1 MKNTLSQTINNEK
14 IMQKQSKRNK
24 TNINKI
30 ISITFISLM
39 ALIVYLPTLLLI
51 VYSFTPSK
59 TIGSWSGFSFE
70 LYTQMFQDAEIMTAL
85 LNTLIVGFVAS
96 LLAGII
102 GVITAIGIYSMK
114 KTGRRLIDGITQITM
129 VNADIVTAAAFM
141 MFFILIRFIP
151 DGYATL
157 ILAHTVICTPYVI
170 MSVLPKLSQLDPNVY
185 EAGLDLGATPFKT
198 LCKVMIPQLMPAILS
213 GFALAFTISLDD
225 FTISTF
231 VSSSVDT
238 IPQYLYNKL
247 KFKGVMPVLRALS
260 TLILVV
266 AFIILITIN
275 LVQNRK
281 SKQKTLF

>member
-1 MKNTLSQTINNEK
+1 MKRTKSKVASIIFITI
-14 IMQKQSKRNK
+14 
-24 TNINKI
+24 
-30 ISITFISLM
+30 M
-39 ALIVYLPTLLLI
+39 ALFIYMPIVLLM
-51 VYSFTPSK
+51 VYSFTTSK
-59 TIGSWSGFSFE
+59 TIGEWNGFSFD
-70 LYTQMFQDAEIMTAL
+70 LYVEMFSDPEIMTAL
-85 LNTLIVGFVAS
+85 LNTLIVGVTAS
-96 LLAGII
+96 LLASII
-102 GVITAIGIYSMK
+102 GVITSVGIYSMK
-114 KTGRRLIDGITQITM
+114 KTGRKLMDGITQITM

-141 MFFILIRFIP
+141 MFFILVQIIP

-157 ILAHTVICTPYVI
+157 IVAHTVICTPYVI

-185 EAGLDLGATPFKT
+185 EAGLDLGATPNKT
-198 LCKVMIPQLMPAILS
+198 LWKVMVPQLLPAIIS

-266 AFIILITIN
+266 AFVILITIN
-275 LVQNRK
+275 IVQNRK
-281 SKQKTLF
+281 KKEKTMF

>member
-1 MKNTLSQTINNEK
+1 MKRTKSKVASIIFITI
-14 IMQKQSKRNK
+14 
-24 TNINKI
+24 
-30 ISITFISLM
+30 M
-39 ALIVYLPTLLLI
+39 ALFIYMPIVLLM
-51 VYSFTPSK
+51 VYSFTTSK
-59 TIGSWSGFSFE
+59 TIGEWNGFSFD
-70 LYTQMFQDAEIMTAL
+70 LYVEMFSDPEIMTAL
-85 LNTLIVGFVAS
+85 LNTLIVGVTAS
-96 LLAGII
+96 LLASII
-102 GVITAIGIYSMK
+102 GVITSVGIYSMK
-114 KTGRRLIDGITQITM
+114 KTGRKLMDGITQITM

-141 MFFILIRFIP
+141 MFFILVQIIP

-157 ILAHTVICTPYVI
+157 IVAHTVICTPYVI

-185 EAGLDLGATPFKT
+185 EAGLDLGATPTKT
-198 LCKVMIPQLMPAILS
+198 LWKVMVPQLLPAIIS

-266 AFIILITIN
+266 AFVILITIN
-275 LVQNRK
+275 IVQNRK
-281 SKQKTLF
+281 KKEKTMF

>member
-1 MKNTLSQTINNEK
+1 MKRTKSKVASIIFITI
-14 IMQKQSKRNK
+14 
-24 TNINKI
+24 
-30 ISITFISLM
+30 M
-39 ALIVYLPTLLLI
+39 ALFIYMPIVLLM
-51 VYSFTPSK
+51 VYSFTTSK
-59 TIGSWSGFSFE
+59 TIGEWNGFSFD
-70 LYTQMFQDAEIMTAL
+70 LYVEMFNDPEIMTAL
-85 LNTLIVGFVAS
+85 LNTLIVGVTAS
-96 LLAGII
+96 LLASII
-102 GVITAIGIYSMK
+102 GVITSVGIYSMK
-114 KTGRRLIDGITQITM
+114 KTGRKLMDGITQITM

-141 MFFILIRFIP
+141 MFFILVQIIP

-157 ILAHTVICTPYVI
+157 IVAHTVICTPYVI

-185 EAGLDLGATPFKT
+185 EAGLDLGATPNKT
-198 LCKVMIPQLMPAILS
+198 LWKVMVPQLLPAIIS

-266 AFIILITIN
+266 AFVILITIN
-275 LVQNRK
+275 IVQNRK
-281 SKQKTLF
+281 KKEKTMF

>member
-1 MKNTLSQTINNEK
+1 MKRTKSKVASIIFITI
-14 IMQKQSKRNK
+14 
-24 TNINKI
+24 
-30 ISITFISLM
+30 M
-39 ALIVYLPTLLLI
+39 ALLIYMPILLLM
-51 VYSFTPSK
+51 VYSFTTSK
-59 TIGSWSGFSFE
+59 TIGEWNGFSFD
-70 LYTQMFQDAEIMTAL
+70 LYTEMFNDPEIMTAL
-85 LNTLIVGFVAS
+85 LNTLIVGVTAS
-96 LLAGII
+96 LLASII
-102 GVITAIGIYSMK
+102 GVITSVGIYSMK
-114 KTGRRLIDGITQITM
+114 KTGRKLMDGITQITM

-141 MFFILIRFIP
+141 MFFILVQIIP

-157 ILAHTVICTPYVI
+157 IVAHTVICTPYVI

-185 EAGLDLGATPFKT
+185 EAGLDLGATPTKT
-198 LCKVMIPQLMPAILS
+198 LWKVMVPQLLPAIIS

-266 AFIILITIN
+266 AFVILITIN
-275 LVQNRK
+275 IVQNK
-281 SKQKTLF
+281 KKKQKTMF

>member
-1 MKNTLSQTINNEK
+1 MKRTKSKVASIIFITI
-14 IMQKQSKRNK
+14 
-24 TNINKI
+24 
-30 ISITFISLM
+30 M
-39 ALIVYLPTLLLI
+39 ALFIYMPIVLLM
-51 VYSFTPSK
+51 VYSFTTSK
-59 TIGSWSGFSFE
+59 TIGEWNGFSFD
-70 LYTQMFQDAEIMTAL
+70 LYVQMFNDPEIMTAL
-85 LNTLIVGFVAS
+85 LNTLIVGVVAS
-96 LLAGII
+96 LLASII
-102 GVITAIGIYSMK
+102 GVITSVGIYSMK
-114 KTGRRLIDGITQITM
+114 KTGRKLMDGITQITM

-141 MFFILIRFIP
+141 MFFILVQIIP

-157 ILAHTVICTPYVI
+157 IVAHTVICTPYVI

-185 EAGLDLGATPFKT
+185 EAGLDLGATPTKT
-198 LCKVMIPQLMPAILS
+198 LWKVMVPQLLPAIIS

-266 AFIILITIN
+266 AFVILITIN
-275 LVQNRK
+275 IVQNRK
-281 SKQKTLF
+281 KKEKTMF

>member
-1 MKNTLSQTINNEK
+1 MKRTKSKVASIIFITI
-14 IMQKQSKRNK
+14 
-24 TNINKI
+24 
-30 ISITFISLM
+30 M
-39 ALIVYLPTLLLI
+39 ALLIYMPIVLLM
-51 VYSFTPSK
+51 VYSFTTSK
-59 TIGSWSGFSFE
+59 TIGEWNGFSFD
-70 LYTQMFQDAEIMTAL
+70 LYIEMFNDPEIMTAL
-85 LNTLIVGFVAS
+85 LNTLIVGVVSS
-96 LLAGII
+96 LLASLI
-102 GVITAIGIYSMK
+102 GVITSVGIYSMK
-114 KTGRRLIDGITQITM
+114 KTGRKLMDGITQITM

-141 MFFILIRFIP
+141 MFFILVQIIP

-157 ILAHTVICTPYVI
+157 IVAHTVICTPYVI

-185 EAGLDLGATPFKT
+185 EAGLDLGATPTKT
-198 LCKVMIPQLMPAILS
+198 LWKVMVPQLLPAIIS

-266 AFIILITIN
+266 AFVILITIN
-275 LVQNRK
+275 IVQNRK
-281 SKQKTLF
+281 KKEKTMF

>member
-1 MKNTLSQTINNEK
+1 MKRTKSKVASIIIIA
-14 IMQKQSKRNK
+14 IMA
-24 TNINKI
+24 I
-30 ISITFISLM
+30 L
-39 ALIVYLPTLLLI
+39 VYAPTLLLM
-51 VYSFTPSK
+51 VYSFTTSK
-59 TIGSWSGFSFE
+59 NIGTWNGFSFD
-70 LYTQMFQDAEIMTAL
+70 LYAEMFADPEIMTAV
-85 LNTLIVGFVAS
+85 LNTLIVGVVSS
-96 LLAGII
+96 LLASII
-102 GVITAIGIYSMK
+102 GVVTSVGIYSMK
-114 KTGRRLIDGITQITM
+114 KTGRKLMDGVTQITM

-141 MFFILIRFIP
+141 MFFILVQIIP

-157 ILAHTVICTPYVI
+157 IVAHTVICTPYVI

-185 EAGLDLGATPFKT
+185 EAGLDLGATPTKT
-198 LCKVMIPQLMPAILS
+198 LWKVMVPQLLPAIIS

-266 AFIILITIN
+266 AFIILLTIN
-275 LVQNRK
+275 IVQNRK
-281 SKQKTLF
+281 KKEKTMF

>member
-1 MKNTLSQTINNEK
+1 MKRTKSKVASIIFITI
-14 IMQKQSKRNK
+14 
-24 TNINKI
+24 
-30 ISITFISLM
+30 M
-39 ALIVYLPTLLLI
+39 ALLVYMPTLLLM
-51 VYSFTPSK
+51 VYSFTTSK
-59 TIGSWSGFSFE
+59 TIGQWNGFSFD
-70 LYTQMFQDAEIMTAL
+70 LYVEMFNDPEIMTAL
-85 LNTLIVGFVAS
+85 LNTLIVGVTAS
-96 LLAGII
+96 ILASII
-102 GVITAIGIYSMK
+102 GVVSSVGIYSMK
-114 KTGRRLIDGITQITM
+114 KSGRKLMDGITQITM

-141 MFFILIRFIP
+141 MFFILVQVIP
-151 DGYATL
+151 DGFATL
-157 ILAHTVICTPYVI
+157 IVAHTVICTPYVI

-185 EAGLDLGATPFKT
+185 EAGLDLGATPTKT
-198 LCKVMIPQLMPAILS
+198 LWKVMVPQLLPAIIS

-275 LVQNRK
+275 VVQNK
-281 SKQKTLF
+281 KKKQKTFF

>member
-1 MKNTLSQTINNEK
+1 MKNTKFVVSNNEVILKKQNKKNKSNASK
-14 IMQKQSKRNK
+14 IVS
-24 TNINKI
+24 I
-30 ISITFISLM
+30 IFITLM
-39 ALIVYLPTLLLI
+39 ALLIYMPTVLLI

-59 TIGSWSGFSFE
+59 TIGTWSGFSFE
-70 LYTQMFQDAEIMTAL
+70 LYGEMFRDTEIMTAL

-157 ILAHTVICTPYVI
+157 IVAHTVICTPYVI

-185 EAGLDLGATPFKT
+185 EAGLDLGATPVKT
-198 LCKVMIPQLMPAILS
+198 LFKVMVPQLMPAILS

-275 LVQNRK
+275 LVQNKK

>member
-1 MKNTLSQTINNEK
+1 MKRTKSKVASIIFITI
-14 IMQKQSKRNK
+14 
-24 TNINKI
+24 
-30 ISITFISLM
+30 M
-39 ALIVYLPTLLLI
+39 ALFIYMPIVLLM
-51 VYSFTPSK
+51 VYSFTTSK
-59 TIGSWSGFSFE
+59 TIGEWNGFSFD
-70 LYTQMFQDAEIMTAL
+70 LYIEMFNDPEIMTAL
-85 LNTLIVGFVAS
+85 LNTLIVGVVAS
-96 LLAGII
+96 LLASII
-102 GVITAIGIYSMK
+102 GVITSVGIYSMK
-114 KTGRRLIDGITQITM
+114 KTGRKLMDGITQITM

-141 MFFILIRFIP
+141 MFFILVQIIP

-157 ILAHTVICTPYVI
+157 IVAHTVICTPYVI

-185 EAGLDLGATPFKT
+185 EAGLDLGATPTKT
-198 LCKVMIPQLMPAILS
+198 LWKVMVPQLLPAIIS

-275 LVQNRK
+275 IVQNRK
-281 SKQKTLF
+281 KKEKTMF

>member
-1 MKNTLSQTINNEK
+1 MKRTKSKVASIIYITI
-14 IMQKQSKRNK
+14 
-24 TNINKI
+24 
-30 ISITFISLM
+30 M
-39 ALIVYLPTLLLI
+39 ALLIYMPTILLM
-51 VYSFTPSK
+51 VYSFTTSK
-59 TIGSWSGFSFE
+59 TIGNWNGFSFD
-70 LYTQMFQDAEIMTAL
+70 LYVQMFNDPEIMTAL
-85 LNTLIVGFVAS
+85 LNTLIVGITAS
-96 LLAGII
+96 LLASLI
-102 GVITAIGIYSMK
+102 GVITSVGIYSMK
-114 KTGRRLIDGITQITM
+114 KTGRKLMDGLTQITM

-141 MFFILIRFIP
+141 MFFILVQIIP

-157 ILAHTVICTPYVI
+157 IVAHTVICTPYVI

-185 EAGLDLGATPFKT
+185 EAGLDLGATPTKT
-198 LCKVMIPQLMPAILS
+198 LWKVMVPQLLPAIIS

-266 AFIILITIN
+266 AFIILIAIN
-275 LVQNRK
+275 IVQNRK
-281 SKQKTLF
+281 KKEKTMF

>member
-1 MKNTLSQTINNEK
+1 MKRTKSKVASIIFITI
-14 IMQKQSKRNK
+14 
-24 TNINKI
+24 
-30 ISITFISLM
+30 M
-39 ALIVYLPTLLLI
+39 ALFIYMPIVLLM
-51 VYSFTPSK
+51 VYSFTTSK
-59 TIGSWSGFSFE
+59 TIGEWNGFSFD
-70 LYTQMFQDAEIMTAL
+70 LYVEMFNDPEIMTAL
-85 LNTLIVGFVAS
+85 LNTLIVGVVSS
-96 LLAGII
+96 LLASLI
-102 GVITAIGIYSMK
+102 GVITSVGIYSMK
-114 KTGRRLIDGITQITM
+114 KTGRKLMDGITQITM

-141 MFFILIRFIP
+141 MFFILVQIIP

-157 ILAHTVICTPYVI
+157 IVAHTVICTPYVI

-185 EAGLDLGATPFKT
+185 EAGLDLGATPTKT
-198 LCKVMIPQLMPAILS
+198 LWKVMVPQLLPAIIS

-266 AFIILITIN
+266 AFVILITIN
-275 LVQNRK
+275 IVQNRK
-281 SKQKTLF
+281 KKEKTMF

>member
-1 MKNTLSQTINNEK
+1 MKKTK
-14 IMQKQSKRNK
+14 SKVAS
-24 TNINKI
+24 I
-30 ISITFISLM
+30 IFIVIM
-39 ALIVYLPTLLLI
+39 ALFIYMPILLLM
-51 VYSFTPSK
+51 VYSFTTSK
-59 TIGSWSGFSFE
+59 TIGTWNGFSFD
-70 LYTQMFQDAEIMTAL
+70 LYVEMFNDPEIMTAL
-85 LNTLIVGFVAS
+85 LNTLIVGVVAS
-96 LLAGII
+96 LLASLI
-102 GVITAIGIYSMK
+102 GVVSSIGIYAMK
-114 KTGRRLIDGITQITM
+114 KNGRRLMDGITQITM

-141 MFFILIRFIP
+141 MFFILVQVIP

-157 ILAHTVICTPYVI
+157 IIAHTVICTPYVI
-170 MSVLPKLSQLDPNVY
+170 MSVLPKLNQLDPNVY
-185 EAGLDLGATPFKT
+185 EAGLDLGATPSKT
-198 LCKVMIPQLMPAILS
+198 LWKVMVPQLLPAILS

-275 LVQNRK
+275 VVQNK
-281 SKQKTLF
+281 KKKEKKFF

>member
-1 MKNTLSQTINNEK
+1 MKKTK
-14 IMQKQSKRNK
+14 SKVAS
-24 TNINKI
+24 I
-30 ISITFISLM
+30 IFIVIM
-39 ALIVYLPTLLLI
+39 ALFIYMPILLLM
-51 VYSFTPSK
+51 VYSFTTSK
-59 TIGSWSGFSFE
+59 TIGTWNGFSFD
-70 LYTQMFQDAEIMTAL
+70 LYVEMFNDPEIMTAL
-85 LNTLIVGFVAS
+85 LNTLIVGVVAS
-96 LLAGII
+96 LLASLI
-102 GVITAIGIYSMK
+102 GVVSSIGIYAMK
-114 KTGRRLIDGITQITM
+114 KNGRRLMDGITQITM

-141 MFFILIRFIP
+141 MFFILVKVIP

-157 ILAHTVICTPYVI
+157 IIAHTVICTPYVI
-170 MSVLPKLSQLDPNVY
+170 MSVLPKLNQLDPNVY
-185 EAGLDLGATPFKT
+185 EAGLDLGATPSKT
-198 LCKVMIPQLMPAILS
+198 LWKVMVPQLLPAILS

-275 LVQNRK
+275 VVQNK
-281 SKQKTLF
+281 KKKEKKFF

>member
-1 MKNTLSQTINNEK
+1 MKKTK
-14 IMQKQSKRNK
+14 SKV
-24 TNINKI
+24 TSI
-30 ISITFISLM
+30 IFIVIM
-39 ALIVYLPTLLLI
+39 ALFIYMPILLLM
-51 VYSFTPSK
+51 VYSFTTSK
-59 TIGSWSGFSFE
+59 TIGTWNGFSFD
-70 LYTQMFQDAEIMTAL
+70 LYVEMFNDPEIMTAL
-85 LNTLIVGFVAS
+85 LNTLIVGVVAS
-96 LLAGII
+96 LLASLI
-102 GVITAIGIYSMK
+102 GVVSSIGIYAMK
-114 KTGRRLIDGITQITM
+114 KNGRRLMDGITQITM

-141 MFFILIRFIP
+141 MFFILVQIIP

-157 ILAHTVICTPYVI
+157 IIAHTVICTPYVI
-170 MSVLPKLSQLDPNVY
+170 MSVLPKLNQLDPNVY
-185 EAGLDLGATPFKT
+185 EAGLDLGATPSKT
-198 LCKVMIPQLMPAILS
+198 LWKVMVPQLLPAILS

-275 LVQNRK
+275 IVQNRK

>member
-1 MKNTLSQTINNEK
+1 MKRTKSKVASIIFITI
-14 IMQKQSKRNK
+14 
-24 TNINKI
+24 
-30 ISITFISLM
+30 M
-39 ALIVYLPTLLLI
+39 ALLLYMPIILLM

-59 TIGSWSGFSFE
+59 VIGEWGGFSFD
-70 LYTQMFQDAEIMTAL
+70 LYKEMFSDPEIMTAL
-85 LNTLIVGFVAS
+85 GNTLIVGVVSS
-96 LLAGII
+96 LLASLI
-102 GVITAIGIYSMK
+102 GVISSIGIYSMK
-114 KTGRRLIDGITQITM
+114 KTGRKLMDGITQITM

-141 MFFILIRFIP
+141 MFFILVKVIP

-157 ILAHTVICTPYVI
+157 IVAHTVICIPYVI
-170 MSVLPKLSQLDPNVY
+170 MSVLPKLNQLDPNVY
-185 EAGLDLGATPFKT
+185 EAGLDLGATPSKT
-198 LCKVMIPQLMPAILS
+198 LWKVMVPQLLPAILS

-281 SKQKTLF
+281 KKQQTFF

>member
-1 MKNTLSQTINNEK
+1 MKRTKSKVASIVFIV
-14 IMQKQSKRNK
+14 IM
-24 TNINKI
+24 
-30 ISITFISLM
+30 L
-39 ALIVYLPTLLLI
+39 LLVYMPTLLLV
-51 VYSFTPSK
+51 VYSFTTSK
-59 TIGSWSGFSFE
+59 TIGSWNGFSFA
-70 LYTQMFQDAEIMTAL
+70 LYNQMFNDPEIMTAL
-85 LNTLIVGFVAS
+85 LNTLIVGIVAS
-96 LLAGII
+96 VLASLI
-102 GVITAIGIYSMK
+102 GVITSVGIYSMK
-114 KTGRRLIDGITQITM
+114 KGGRKLMDGITQITM

-141 MFFILIRFIP
+141 MFFILVQFIP

-157 ILAHTVICTPYVI
+157 IIAHTVICTPYVI

-185 EAGLDLGATPFKT
+185 EAGLDLGATPSKT
-198 LCKVMIPQLMPAILS
+198 LWKVMVPQLLPAILS

-266 AFIILITIN
+266 AFIILVTIN

-281 SKQKTLF
+281 KKQKVLF